1 MANICLLIKNLLKKN
16 TTSAPFSLPVDKEK
30 FVELIKKALKNDE
43 FEVYYQPQYNY
54 ETKEMHGAE
63 ALVRWK
69 CDDKENVSPAVF
81 VPLLEKYGMIY
92 EVDKVVWKKV
102 CQDLKNWKKS
112 GLQVPHLSVNISV
125 VDLYQDD
132 FEEYLLSLINEYQL
146 KPENLHLEITETAYI
161 KDLKFMVNIIKSLQ
175 QNGFIVEMDDFG
187 SGYSSLKTLKN
198 VPFDVIKL
206 DMEFLQESEINEK
219 TKNILTSVIDMLQ
232 KIKVHVIVEGVEHEE
247 QAELL
252 NRLGCSYMQGYYF
265 GKPTNREN
273 FEKILQK

>member
-1 MANICLLIKNLLKKN
+1 MKKN

-54 ETKEMHGAE
+54 ETKEMYSAE

-146 KPENLHLEITETAYI
+146 KPENLHLEITETAYV

-219 TKNILTSVIDMLQ
+219 AKNILTSVIDMLQ
-232 KIKVHVIVEGVEHEE
+232 KIKVPVIVEGVEHEE

-265 GKPTNREN
+265 GKPTNRKN